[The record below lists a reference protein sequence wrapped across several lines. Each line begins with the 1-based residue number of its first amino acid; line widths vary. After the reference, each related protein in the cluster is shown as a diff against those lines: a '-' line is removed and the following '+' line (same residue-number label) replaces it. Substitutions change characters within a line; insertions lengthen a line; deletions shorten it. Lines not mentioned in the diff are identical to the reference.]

1 MPVLQ
6 NVQALQN
13 IPKAPAK
20 NPEGNPD
27 FSGIRCLA
35 SKYSLALS
43 GSKRKPSRSWPF
55 QQPFPH
61 FVLLCELIIG

>member
-1 MPVLQ
+1 MHVLQ
-6 NVQALQN
+6 NAQALQN

-43 GSKRKPSRSWPF
+43 DQNENLHAHGLFSSR
-55 QQPFPH
+55 FPISYS
-61 FVLLCELIIG
+61 FAN